1 MQNLDNLLYQN
12 TTAEFTGGVINF
24 GMSEDETRS
33 LGKTEGETSCILSL
47 SCDLI
52 GGMLLRRCWEDHANF
67 HFSIIFVVAFTRES
81 TVDRDIH

>member
-12 TTAEFTGGVINF
+12 TTAEFTGGVISF

-33 LGKTEGETSCILSL
+33 LGISL

-52 GGMLLRRCWEDHANF
+52 GGMLLRRCWEDHAIF